1 MCWSAIGF
9 SNLPLRG
16 DKEYLYEGGVKTV
29 GFITGGAIRKPGR
42 VEKGYVIT
50 LSHSFLYV
58 IHFMHVKASVAQM
71 YLLCIIN

>member
-29 GFITGGAIRKPGR
+29 GFLTGGAIRKPGR
-42 VEKGYVIT
+42 VENGYVIT
-50 LSHSFLYV
+50 LSHSFTV
-58 IHFMHVKASVAQM
+58 IH
-71 YLLCIIN
+71 L